1 MQNKR
6 GENLLENVIFISL
19 NLAFLVII
27 ILFIIRQG
35 SGVNAIEDMYAKQIA
50 LLIDSGKPGMVM
62 QLNMQDA
69 RETAE
74 RKGRSFDKIIN
85 INNDLSLVTVDI
97 AGKGGKS
104 YSYFNDVEV
113 SYYTNED
120 FYFIV
125 LNKKK

>member
-1 MQNKR
+1 
-6 GENLLENVIFISL
+6 
-19 NLAFLVII
+19 
-27 ILFIIRQG
+27 
-35 SGVNAIEDMYAKQIA
+35 
-50 LLIDSGKPGMVM
+50 M